1 MLSVLTGMLYAVFY
15 INPLVNFIVSNYNA
29 YRTTVPHNEEC
40 KTVVIPGGSIEMISG
55 AF

>member
-29 YRTTVPHNEEC
+29 YRTTVPHNKE
-40 KTVVIPGGSIEMISG
+40 KITVVTAGGSIEKISG
-55 AF
+55 VF